1 MAAALIEHAENDPIL
16 RKKLRMLLAGTEGP
30 GKLAA
35 ELGKRI
41 QTIGRSRSFV
51 DWDKRKP
58 LVQELGHI
66 RTTIGTALAAQNPGV
81 AIERLWDFIGIAD
94 RVFERVGDGIGEV
107 EEIFGEALTDLGRL
121 IAADPD
127 RDTTSF
133 AGNIDCARGML
144 KIENRP
150 GCFARLATDAS
161 SSAWK
166 DRHQRIR
173 VTNFRP
179 IGISLPSLRTA
190 THPPAGTRFIAD
202 TCERRIIQDR
212 WALTNWSGF
221 SRLSMLVR
229 VPDIRNDLVPT
240 CRRT

>member
-1 MAAALIEHAENDPIL
+1 LKAAGGKDGMNVPPAVVDEDSEIGRRYIAAMQLAGRYSYAGREWVVERVRLIIGGTVTDMVHTRWDTA
-16 RKKLRMLLAGTEGP
+16 RLLAGH
-30 GKLAA
+30 
-35 ELGKRI
+35 R
-41 QTIGRSRSFV
+41 
-51 DWDKRKP
+51 
-58 LVQELGHI
+58 
-66 RTTIGTALAAQNPGV
+66 
-81 AIERLWDFIGIAD
+81 
-94 RVFERVGDGIGEV
+94 
-107 EEIFGEALTDLGRL
+107 
-121 IAADPD
+121 
-127 RDTTSF
+127 
-133 AGNIDCARGML
+133 RGCL
-144 KIENRP
+144 
-150 GCFARLATDAS
+150 ARLATDAS
-161 SSAWK
+161 WSAWK

-179 IGISLPSLRTA
+179 IGISLPSLRIA

>member
-1 MAAALIEHAENDPIL
+1 MSRAVAFMLGYPCRPVHERSLCVPIDRRTPAKIPIL
-16 RKKLRMLLAGTEGP
+16 TLACPASTLCRVERDVNARSATTAMGSPRAPTGVADV
-30 GKLAA
+30 GA
-35 ELGKRI
+35 ELAQG
-41 QTIGRSRSFV
+41 TPNGGGRGVRGRQVTPSCFNRNDARNV
-51 DWDKRKP
+51 DTGTRWD
-58 LVQELGHI
+58 
-66 RTTIGTALAAQNPGV
+66 TA
-81 AIERLWDFIGIAD
+81 RL
-94 RVFERVGDGIGEV
+94 
-107 EEIFGEALTDLGRL
+107 
-121 IAADPD
+121 
-127 RDTTSF
+127 F
-133 AGNIDCARGML
+133 AGHRRGCL
-144 KIENRP
+144 
-150 GCFARLATDAS
+150 ARLAMEAI